1 MQSASSTSS
10 SRQLATTPTMESSLS
25 SVSKAYGGG
34 RGGDNDP
41 PPSFPKF
48 NLPDSYWSR
57 PEASFSAELLSRPSG
72 LSEFLAQHVA
82 QSSQIQAI
90 LFEALEGRQED
101 RENDPRSR
109 IQDSAF
115 QIAFRPIQI
124 PDISLSAD
132 ALAQLR
138 ILKDS
143 QGEEPQLQS
152 STSTTTSAAATATQ
166 QNNAA
171 SGCCIPPACTIL

>member
-41 PPSFPKF
+41 PPSFPRF

-57 PEASFSAELLSRPSG
+57 PQPESRFDAELDSR
-72 LSEFLAQHVA
+72 LASEFLAQHAA
-82 QSSQIQAI
+82 QSCQSQAF
-90 LFEALEGRQED
+90 LLEALEGRQED

-138 ILKDS
+138 VLKDS

-152 STSTTTSAAATATQ
+152 STSTTASAAATATQ
-166 QNNAA
+166 QNNVA